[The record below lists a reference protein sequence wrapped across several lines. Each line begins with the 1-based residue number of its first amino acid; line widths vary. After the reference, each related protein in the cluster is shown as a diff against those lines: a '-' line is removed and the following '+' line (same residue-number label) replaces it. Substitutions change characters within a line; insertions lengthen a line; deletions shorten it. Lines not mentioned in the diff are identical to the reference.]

1 MSHPDLADE
10 ALSKWEAIA
19 DCWDTHVGRDG
30 NKYWRV
36 LQEPC
41 LRRMLS
47 EQLACKPNLRA
58 LDVATGNG
66 LCARWLK
73 AEGVGEVIAVDGSAL
88 MLETAKVHEG
98 WDGIDWRVLDV
109 TNEAHWDALLEREKN
124 EVNCLFSSCWRLVRR
139 RGSLVANLR
148 V

>member
-19 DCWDTHVGRDG
+19 DYWDTRIGPGG
-30 NKYWRV
+30 NKYWRL

-47 EQLACKPNLRA
+47 EQLAWKPFLRA
-58 LDVATGNG
+58 LDLATGNG

-73 AEGVGEVIAVDGSAL
+73 AEGVGEVVAADGSAS
-88 MLETAKVHEG
+88 MLETAKAHEG
-98 WDGIDWRVLDV
+98 GDGIDWRLLDV

-124 EVNCLFSSCWRLVRR
+124 EVILLPS
-139 RGSLVANLR
+139 A
-148 V
+148 